1 MSNFLKA
8 FNEHFSEFLADLV
21 KVFPE
26 NLDLKTAKMT
36 QGALT
41 TMNPSKLIK
50 VWRNHVIKYADEL
63 NEGNISA
70 FIDKDYTSD
79 LNKFDAAQ
87 TGEINGII
95 DRLREPIRNMGEEN
109 QQKALKYIQNLNKL
123 CKLYFNN
130 N

>member
-1 MSNFLKA
+1 MINFNRSR
-8 FNEHFSEFLADLV
+8 FCS
-21 KVFPE
+21 
-26 NLDLKTAKMT
+26 
-36 QGALT
+36 
-41 TMNPSKLIK
+41 SKLIK

-70 FIDKDYTSD
+70 FIDKDYTND
-79 LNKFDAAQ
+79 LNKFDSSQ

-95 DRLREPIRNMGEEN
+95 DRLRDPIRNMGEEN